1 MRIMLKCYYPSKFNI
16 SKEIPHKDLIRVL
29 RPYYYLYLVVRYHI
43 SGLEKKNMASCYL
56 SEKINNL
63 FTYNPQFGR
72 KIYTKNSPFKKR
84 KKEFNMDA
92 PKFTMNQAYKYHLY
106 KKNISYDSATEDEYD
121 DNSVS

>member
-1 MRIMLKCYYPSKFNI
+1 
-16 SKEIPHKDLIRVL
+16 
-29 RPYYYLYLVVRYHI
+29 
-43 SGLEKKNMASCYL
+43 MASCYL

-84 KKEFNMDA
+84 KKEFNMSA

-106 KKNISYDSATEDEYD
+106 KKKPVLDRKRWLMAAINNDWNESEEFNNWYKYRKD
-121 DNSVS
+121 DIVNNGNDDLKQLLSI